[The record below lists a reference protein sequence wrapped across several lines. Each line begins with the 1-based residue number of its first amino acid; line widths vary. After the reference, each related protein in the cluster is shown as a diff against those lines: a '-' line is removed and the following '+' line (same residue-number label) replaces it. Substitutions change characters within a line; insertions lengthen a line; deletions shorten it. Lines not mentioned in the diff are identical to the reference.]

1 MNKWKDSH
9 LMDVGES
16 TARTQH
22 VLLSHDQSQEGL
34 NFHFSQP
41 STLIIIA
48 ISPQYKA
55 DIQGNV
61 VDSRSV
67 HTRYIY
73 AMVT

>member
-1 MNKWKDSH
+1 MISH
-9 LMDVGES
+9 KEDEKC
-16 TARTQH
+16 
-22 VLLSHDQSQEGL
+22 LL
-34 NFHFSQP
+34 SQP

-55 DIQGNV
+55 DIEGSV

-73 AMVT
+73 AMVRDNGNRNLKEKEVKTN

>member
-1 MNKWKDSH
+1 MEDK
-9 LMDVGES
+9 
-16 TARTQH
+16 TAF
-22 VLLSHDQSQEGL
+22 D
-34 NFHFSQP
+34 SQP

-55 DIQGNV
+55 DIQGSV

-73 AMVT
+73 AMVSYTFFKKTEIKTNSDE